1 MNAFQEEIKQ
11 AVSEATAP
19 LSAEIASLKKLIAES
34 VEKDPL
40 ISLDDAAKKLG
51 CHKATLRRK
60 IKSGELECVRI
71 GKKIFF
77 NRSELFTKST
87 HN

>member
-1 MNAFQEEIKQ
+1 MSAFQEEIKQ

-19 LSAEIASLKKLIAES
+19 LSAEIAALKKLIRES
-34 VEKDPL
+34 VANDNPL
-40 ISLDDAAKKLG
+40 ISLDEAAQKLN

-60 IKSGELECVRI
+60 IKSGELECVRV

-77 NRSELFTKST
+77 RRSEFFT
-87 HN
+87 N